1 MNIGLRTFLAALLA
15 VVASATVIAMG
26 ASRASA
32 TQSPREIYQGL
43 NALRVDPK
51 EIYPVSE
58 LRLRRGGVNLTFSDG
73 TIGFLEAYEGRVT
86 GVVFSGRGHV
96 SANLRDPAEK
106 QSLAHFLGVPLLD
119 QTFSGAYIRFDD
131 GSADEI
137 LEQLRHNGTTPRKD
151 DDFAAT
157 WNKSMANLSPDE
169 SARLLLDWLSE
180 TPAPFFHAELL
191 DERIGA
197 FDIIVDSRK
206 TDSVMIGQDRWA
218 NGTRFYNVWASFPE
232 KDTSAPPRAFA
243 PVSYSID
250 TTIEAD
256 RSLQGTTTIELRAE
270 RGGEQGV
277 ALELSRFLTVQSA
290 QDADGHS
297 IDFLQNET
305 LNRNQLGER
314 GNDFVLVFLPEPAR
328 AGQTYRIRLSY
339 RGSIISDAGN
349 GVYFVGDRGT
359 WYPHVGSMGQFAA
372 YDTTFRWPRK
382 LQLVAT
388 GEKMEERED
397 GDQRV
402 GRWHSEG
409 LAPIAGFN
417 LGDYIVENMEIAS
430 GIKIEVAANP
440 ALENLIAQHT
450 RPQSIVGQEA
460 PVLTGPHRRA
470 SAPPVF
476 SDEMAIPVAGAL
488 REVGQEIADAI
499 RFEQQ
504 WMGAFPYRRL
514 VVSQVP
520 GAVGRGF
527 PGVVYL
533 PSLSF
538 VPVIEQQSAGI
549 TQNSQEAL
557 NAIVP
562 FHEVA
567 HQWWGNVVGWDNY
580 RDQWL
585 TEGLANYVALAG
597 ADAEK
602 PGAHVLAQW
611 LDRYRKTLTS
621 PSSTG
626 KDDQKGNPQRF
637 QETGQKGDATSTPDD
652 AGPLVHGFRLNSSRD
667 PQAYQKVI
675 YGKGTWVFHM
685 LRMMLQDP
693 GSKNPDER
701 FVKLLR
707 GLLESYRYRALTTDE
722 LQKAVERIMTPAM
735 AIEGGRSMDWFFEQY
750 VKSTGVPAY
759 EVKYSVRPV
768 AKGFQVRGKLIQK
781 NVPDSFVLRVPIYF
795 QGQGAKPVFLG
806 RVVTSGEETP
816 FQFVS
821 VASPKK
827 LLIDPQMTL
836 LCVTS
841 AASSST
847 SSE

>member
-1 MNIGLRTFLAALLA
+1 MSMAVLASVTLTAIGAF
-15 VVASATVIAMG
+15 
-26 ASRASA
+26 RASA
-32 TQSPREIYQGL
+32 ATISPREIYQSL
-43 NALRVDPK
+43 NDLRVDPSQ
-51 EIYPVSE
+51 IYAVSE
-58 LRLRRGGVNLTFSDG
+58 LRLRRDGVNLTFSDG
-73 TIGFLEAYEGRVT
+73 TLGFLQAYEGRVT
-86 GVVFSGRGHV
+86 GAVFSGRGHV

-131 GSADEI
+131 RSADEI
-137 LEQLRHNGTTPRKD
+137 LDQLRHNETTPSKD
-151 DDFAAT
+151 DNFAAT
-157 WNKSMANLSPDE
+157 WNKSMANLNPDE
-169 SARLLLDWLSE
+169 SARLLLDWVSDA
-180 TPAPFFHAELL
+180 PAPFFHAELL

-197 FDIIVDSRK
+197 FDIIVDSRN

-218 NGTRFYNVWASFPE
+218 DGNRYYDVWASFPGT
-232 KDTSAPPRAFA
+232 DTPAPPRAFV
-243 PVSYSID
+243 PLSYSID

-256 RSLQGTTTIELRAE
+256 RTLQGATTIELRAE

-277 ALELSRFLTVQSA
+277 ALELSRFLKVQSA
-290 QDADGHS
+290 QDADGHTL
-297 IDFLQNET
+297 DFLQNEA
-305 LNRNQLGER
+305 LSRNQLAER
-314 GNDFVLVFLPEPAR
+314 GNDFVFVFLPERAR
-328 AGQTYRIRLSY
+328 ADQTYRIRLSY
-339 RGSIISDAGN
+339 RGSVISDAGD
-349 GVYFVGDRGT
+349 GVYFVGDRGA

-372 YDTTFRWPRK
+372 YDTAFRWPRK

-388 GEKMEERED
+388 GEKTEEHEE

-402 GRWHSEG
+402 GRWHSDG

-417 LGDYIVENMEIAS
+417 LGEYVVENMETAS
-430 GIKIEVAANP
+430 GVKIEVAANP
-440 ALENLIAQHT
+440 ALENLIAQHMH
-450 RPQSIVGQEA
+450 PQSIVEQQA
-460 PVLTGPHRRA
+460 PVPTGPHRRVG
-470 SAPPVF
+470 APPTF
-476 SDEMAIPVAGAL
+476 TEEMAIPTAGAL
-488 REVGQEIADAI
+488 MEVGHEIADAI

-504 WMGAFPYRRL
+504 WMGPFPYHSL
-514 VVSQVP
+514 VVSQAP

-527 PGVVYL
+527 PGLVYL

-538 VPVIEQQSAGI
+538 VPVIEQQTAGI
-549 TQNSQEAL
+549 TQNSQESL

-585 TEGLANYVALAG
+585 TEGLANYVALVG

-602 PGAHVLAQW
+602 PSFHVLAQW
-611 LDRYRKTLTS
+611 LDRYRKVLTS
-621 PSSTG
+621 PSSIG
-626 KDDQKGNPQRF
+626 KGNHQHF
-637 QETGQKGDATSTPDD
+637 QEAGRNDDTKSTPDD

-667 PQAYQKVI
+667 PDAYQKVI

-693 GSKNPDER
+693 GTKNPDER

-707 GLLESYRYRALTTDE
+707 GLLESYRYRALSTDDF
-722 LQKAVERIMTPAM
+722 QKAVERIMTPAM
-735 AIEGGRSMDWFFEQY
+735 AIEGGHSMDWFFDQY
-750 VKSTGVPAY
+750 VKSTGVPSY

-781 NVPDSFVLRVPIYF
+781 NVPDSFVLRVPIYL
-795 QGQGAKPVFLG
+795 QGQGAKPVLLG

-816 FQFVS
+816 FQFIS

-836 LCVTS
+836 LCVSS

-847 SSE
+847 SAE

>member
-1 MNIGLRTFLAALLA
+1 MQIGLRTFLAACMA
-15 VVASATVIAMG
+15 VVATVGVTDMG
-26 ASRASA
+26 VSRASAA
-32 TQSPREIYQGL
+32 TQSPREIYQAL
-43 NALRVDPK
+43 NALRIDTSQ
-51 EIYPVSE
+51 IYPVSE
-58 LRLRRGGVNLTFSDG
+58 LRLRRDGVNFTFSDG
-73 TIGFLEAYEGRVT
+73 TIGFLEAYDGRVT

-119 QTFSGAYIRFDD
+119 QSFSGAYIRFDD

-137 LEQLRHNGTTPRKD
+137 LDQLRHKGTTPIKD

-157 WNKSMANLSPDE
+157 WNKSFANLNPDE
-169 SARLLLDWLSE
+169 SARLLLDWLAE
-180 TPAPFFHAELL
+180 TPEPFFYAELL

-197 FDIIVDSRK
+197 FDILVDSRK

-218 NGTRFYNVWASFPE
+218 GGNRYYDVWASYPGT
-232 KDTSAPPRAFA
+232 DTPPPPPREFV
-243 PVSYSID
+243 PVSYSIN

-256 RSLQGTTTIELRAE
+256 HMLQGTTTIELRAE
-270 RGGEQGV
+270 RGGERGV

-290 QDADGHS
+290 QDAEGHT

-305 LNRNQLGER
+305 LSRNQLAGR
-314 GNDFVLVFLPEPAR
+314 GNDFLFVFLPERAR

-339 RGSIISDAGN
+339 RGSVISDAGD
-349 GVYFVGDRGT
+349 GVYFVGDRGA

-388 GEKMEERED
+388 GEKMEEREE
-397 GDQRV
+397 GEQRV

-417 LGDYIVENMEIAS
+417 LGEYIVENIETVS
-430 GIKIEVAANP
+430 GVKIEVAANP
-440 ALENLIAQHT
+440 ALENLIAQHLH
-450 RPQSIVGQEA
+450 PQSIVGQQA
-460 PVLTGPHRRA
+460 PVPLGPHRRTGG
-470 SAPPVF
+470 PPVF
-476 SDEMAIPVAGAL
+476 SEEMSIPAAGAL
-488 REVGQEIADAI
+488 REVGHEIADAI

-504 WMGAFPYRRL
+504 WMGPFPYHRL
-514 VVSQVP
+514 AVTQAP
-520 GAVGRGF
+520 GAVGQGF
-527 PGVVYL
+527 PGLVYL

-538 VPVIEQQSAGI
+538 VPVIEQRSAGL
-549 TQNSQEAL
+549 TENSQESL

-567 HQWWGNVVGWDNY
+567 HQWWGNVVGWENY

-585 TEGLANYVALAG
+585 TEGLANYVALVG

-602 PGAHVLAQW
+602 PSTHLLAQW
-611 LDRYRKTLTS
+611 LERYRKILTS
-621 PSSTG
+621 PSSAG
-626 KDDQKGNPQRF
+626 KGDQERF
-637 QETGQKGDATSTPDD
+637 QEAGQKDDIKSTPDD

-667 PQAYQKVI
+667 PDAYQRVI

-707 GLLESYRYRALTTDE
+707 GLLESYRYRALSTDDF
-722 LQKAVERIMTPAM
+722 QKAVERIMTPAM
-735 AIEGGRSMDWFFEQY
+735 AIEGGHSMDWFFEQY
-750 VKSTGVPAY
+750 VKSTGVPSY
-759 EVKYSVRPV
+759 EVKYSVHPV

-781 NVPDSFVLRVPIYF
+781 NVPDSFALRVPIYS
-795 QGQGAKPVFLG
+795 QGQGAKPVLLG
-806 RVVTSGEETP
+806 RVVTSGEETS

-836 LCVTS
+836 LCVSSTASLSTS
-841 AASSST
+841 A
-847 SSE
+847 E